1 MKHVLSVLVNNSAGV
16 LSHVS
21 GLFTRRGYNI
31 DSLSV
36 GETED
41 PTKSTITI
49 VVNEEEKMVRQIEMQ
64 LYKLMNV
71 LQIEDLT
78 YKESAKR
85 ELVLVTIRAPRES
98 RSEIMILIDVFKAR
112 IVDMTK
118 DQIMVE
124 MSGTPRAVE
133 SFLEAFREIGI
144 EKIART
150 GTIALALPS
159 CSYCDGNTQ

>member
-41 PTKSTITI
+41 PTRSVITI
-49 VVNEEEKMVRQIEMQ
+49 VVNEEEKMVRQIEKQ

-71 LQIEDLT
+71 LRIEDLT
-78 YKESAKR
+78 YIESAKR
-85 ELVLVTIRAPRES
+85 EL
-98 RSEIMILIDVFKAR
+98 ILLTVKSTKEDRNDILTLIEVFQAKV
-112 IVDMTK
+112 VDMTK
-118 DQIMVE
+118 DRVMIE
-124 MSGTPRAVE
+124 MSGTPRSVA
-133 SFLEAFREIGI
+133 SFLEAFKEIGI

-150 GTIALALPS
+150 GTIALSFPS
-159 CSYCDGNTQ
+159 CTYCDEN

>member
-41 PTKSTITI
+41 SSKSIITI
-49 VVNEEEKMVRQIEMQ
+49 VVNEEEKMVRQIEKQ

-71 LQIEDLT
+71 LRIEDLT
-78 YKESAKR
+78 YIESAKR
-85 ELVLVTIRAPRES
+85 ELILLTVQS
-98 RSEIMILIDVFKAR
+98 NSENRNDILTLIEVFQAKV
-112 IVDMTK
+112 VDMTK
-118 DQIMVE
+118 ESIMIE
-124 MSGTPRAVE
+124 MSGTPRSVA
-133 SFLEAFREIGI
+133 SFLEAFKEIGI
-144 EKIART
+144 QKIART
-150 GTIALALPS
+150 GTIALAFPS
-159 CSYCDGNTQ
+159 CTYCDEN